1 LIENGRALG
10 KFLQSARLHVENEL
24 KETMRIFKRWSQ
36 IELEDALP
44 LLSIKFA
51 ANGIYKEEIQHDR

>member
-1 LIENGRALG
+1 
-10 KFLQSARLHVENEL
+10 
-24 KETMRIFKRWSQ
+24 MRILKRWSQ

-51 ANGIYKEEIQHDR
+51 ANGIFKEEILQDKTLVKVYNEIRKRAVLCLEK

>member
-1 LIENGRALG
+1 
-10 KFLQSARLHVENEL
+10 
-24 KETMRIFKRWSQ
+24 MRILKRWGQ

-51 ANGIYKEEIQHDR
+51 ANAVYKEELDSDNSQAL